1 MGKQGV
7 IETMISITELLREAQ
22 IAGGAAYW
30 WSQHKDWANNIAGA
44 EWYGRLAYK
53 LGSKAV
59 ELWESQQIDIQN
71 T

>member
-30 WSQHKDWANNIAGA
+30 WSQHQDWANNIAGA

-53 LGSKAV
+53 LGVKAL
-59 ELWESQQIDIQN
+59 ELWEQQIAEYEN
-71 T
+71 L